1 VIFVVLEKVVFEDNG
16 DVDVPGAGDELKLE
30 LFCIRNQVKEFNT
43 FEVFGAEIFEDLF
56 DYLGF

>member
-1 VIFVVLEKVVFEDNG
+1 MLEKVVFEDNG

-30 LFCIRNQVKEFNT
+30 LFCIRDQVKEFNA

-56 DYLGF
+56 DYLCF